1 MKDNE
6 FDRLLSQSMKEY
18 GHEYLHGADGPAGTG
33 PVPVHKF
40 RDDFISDIAVNKP
53 KKKPGVLRCVR
64 FAGAAAAVFV
74 AAAALMIVPQLINRS
89 SDITNNNIVKAPPES
104 TVSQKAVNN
113 TAIYDADYDSTDSV
127 DSINDEKT
135 NSQASAGEP
144 GISYTSPAKQ
154 GAADPERSDRQKG
167 EYSYNSWTDH
177 GDSTMHEENPAYED
191 EPACEAPGIDY
202 YSETENVIYTI
213 NINGNAKEIT
223 PQELDTIIKA
233 LSDGISPQSRWHLS
247 EPYTEDTLIA
257 EITLESDPQGGRFNL
272 KGTGYDTVNIRLF
285 PSKAFITLTRG
296 EDISQYHVDKTTEAY
311 QKLSEQLSDI
321 S

>member
-135 NSQASAGEP
+135 NSNTGSKN
-144 GISYTSPAKQ
+144 SCFVRNFTVAK
-154 GAADPERSDRQKG
+154 K
-167 EYSYNSWTDH
+167 Y
-177 GDSTMHEENPAYED
+177 
-191 EPACEAPGIDY
+191 C
-202 YSETENVIYTI
+202 
-213 NINGNAKEIT
+213 
-223 PQELDTIIKA
+223 
-233 LSDGISPQSRWHLS
+233 SR
-247 EPYTEDTLIA
+247 
-257 EITLESDPQGGRFNL
+257 
-272 KGTGYDTVNIRLF
+272 
-285 PSKAFITLTRG
+285 
-296 EDISQYHVDKTTEAY
+296 
-311 QKLSEQLSDI
+311 
-321 S
+321 

>member
-89 SDITNNNIVKAPPES
+89 SDITNNN
-104 TVSQKAVNN
+104 
-113 TAIYDADYDSTDSV
+113 